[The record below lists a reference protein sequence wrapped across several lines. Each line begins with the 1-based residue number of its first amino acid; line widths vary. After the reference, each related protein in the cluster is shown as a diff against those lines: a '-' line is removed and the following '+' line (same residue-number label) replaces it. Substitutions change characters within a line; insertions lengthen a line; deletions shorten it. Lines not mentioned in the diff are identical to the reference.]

1 MDSSYSSFAGI
12 WIEVH
17 HKCWGASK
25 KIQFEKHGD
34 YDDELKIS
42 HFWQIWKGSECWQR
56 PGSAWNHHCT
66 LRICAHVLHQGR
78 FLFLLLV
85 HYFFYIWYCWGKSL
99 YIIQWIIYKC
109 TGKQVSRDEKVWLC
123 QGERILLSSFS
134 ILIKQDKSTKQAICV
149 TTLGKLS
156 PLCGQRRE
164 FGIER
169 EIGSNSSTKSHPTDI
184 QLAQYSFITGR
195 MERHTK
201 TVICNRKHLTSVKT
215 KEASVLGYLKLTVF
229 LASRERG
236 KIKRKEK
243 EEFLS
248 RPLSQVACQLSATCT
263 TLDL

>member
-1 MDSSYSSFAGI
+1 MLATAWLCLESPLYSANLCSCTSSR
-12 WIEVH
+12 
-17 HKCWGASK
+17 
-25 KIQFEKHGD
+25 
-34 YDDELKIS
+34 S
-42 HFWQIWKGSECWQR
+42 HFVSSPCALIFL
-56 PGSAWNHHCT
+56 NLT
-66 LRICAHVLHQGR
+66 LLRKIIIHNYTNVQES
-78 FLFLLLV
+78 
-85 HYFFYIWYCWGKSL
+85 KSVAMKK
-99 YIIQWIIYKC
+99 YDY
-109 TGKQVSRDEKVWLC
+109 VKVR
-123 QGERILLSSFS
+123 ESSFS

>member
-1 MDSSYSSFAGI
+1 MLRGKQENSVWKTRWLWWRTKNLSLLTNMERFWMLATAWLCLESPLYSANLCSCTSSR
-12 WIEVH
+12 
-17 HKCWGASK
+17 
-25 KIQFEKHGD
+25 
-34 YDDELKIS
+34 S
-42 HFWQIWKGSECWQR
+42 HFVSS
-56 PGSAWNHHCT
+56 P
-66 LRICAHVLHQGR
+66 CALF
-78 FLFLLLV
+78 FLYL
-85 HYFFYIWYCWGKSL
+85 
-99 YIIQWIIYKC
+99 
-109 TGKQVSRDEKVWLC
+109 
-123 QGERILLSSFS
+123 ILLRKIIIHNLMHNIQMCRKASQSRWKSMIMSRWENPSFS
-134 ILIKQDKSTKQAICV
+134 ILIKQNKSTKQAICV

>member
-1 MDSSYSSFAGI
+1 MQ
-12 WIEVH
+12 E
-17 HKCWGASK
+17 SK
-25 KIQFEKHGD
+25 SVAMKKYD
-34 YDDELKIS
+34 Y
-42 HFWQIWKGSECWQR
+42 
-56 PGSAWNHHCT
+56 
-66 LRICAHVLHQGR
+66 V
-78 FLFLLLV
+78 
-85 HYFFYIWYCWGKSL
+85 
-99 YIIQWIIYKC
+99 
-109 TGKQVSRDEKVWLC
+109 KVR
-123 QGERILLSSFS
+123 ESSFS

>member
-1 MDSSYSSFAGI
+1 MLATAWLCLESPLYSANLCSCTSSR
-12 WIEVH
+12 
-17 HKCWGASK
+17 
-25 KIQFEKHGD
+25 
-34 YDDELKIS
+34 S
-42 HFWQIWKGSECWQR
+42 HFVSS
-56 PGSAWNHHCT
+56 P
-66 LRICAHVLHQGR
+66 CALF
-78 FLFLLLV
+78 FLYL
-85 HYFFYIWYCWGKSL
+85 
-99 YIIQWIIYKC
+99 
-109 TGKQVSRDEKVWLC
+109 
-123 QGERILLSSFS
+123 ILLRKIIIHNYTNVQESKSVAMKKYDYVKVRESSFS
-134 ILIKQDKSTKQAICV
+134 ILIKQNKSTKQAICV